1 MKHDTYEQAKRLV
14 DAADNVN
21 QNICSIETK
30 IGLGENLSA
39 GIFVHISKD
48 NLDWFV
54 GVCKE
59 RYKDL
64 YRQLDEL

>member
-1 MKHDTYEQAKRLV
+1 MKVEIYEKAKSIV
-14 DAADNVN
+14 DAFSNVN
-21 QNICSIETK
+21 GAKKTIETK

-39 GIFVHISKD
+39 GVYVHISQD

-59 RYKDL
+59 RCVDL
-64 YRQLDEL
+64 AEQLDEL

>member
-1 MKHDTYEQAKRLV
+1 MKAETYEKAKRLV
-14 DAADNVN
+14 GAADNVN
-21 QNICSIETK
+21 EGIGKIETA

-39 GIFVHISKD
+39 GVFVHINQD

-59 RYKDL
+59 RYKEL

>member
-1 MKHDTYEQAKRLV
+1 MKAETYEKAKRLV
-14 DAADNVN
+14 DAADSINE
-21 QNICSIETK
+21 ILGSIETK
-30 IGLGENLSA
+30 VGLGENLSA
-39 GIFVHISKD
+39 GVYVHISKD

-64 YRQLDEL
+64 CRQLDEL

>member
-21 QNICSIETK
+21 QNIGLIETK

-39 GIFVHISKD
+39 GIYVHISKD
-48 NLDWFV
+48 NL
-54 GVCKE
+54 
-59 RYKDL
+59 
-64 YRQLDEL
+64 LDEL

>member
-1 MKHDTYEQAKRLV
+1 MYEKAKRLIA
-14 DAADNVN
+14 AADSIK
-21 QNICSIETK
+21 QSLGAIETK
-30 IGLGENLSA
+30 IGLGEDLSA
-39 GIFVHISKD
+39 GIYVHISKD

-54 GVCKE
+54 DVCKE

>member
-1 MKHDTYEQAKRLV
+1 MKVEKYEQAKRLV
-14 DAADNVN
+14 DAADSIN
-21 QNICSIETK
+21 QFLGSIETK
-30 IGLGENLSA
+30 VGLGENLSA
-39 GIFVHISKD
+39 GVYVHISKD

>member
-1 MKHDTYEQAKRLV
+1 MTQETYRQARIL
-14 DAADNVN
+14 AEASNNVYE
-21 QNICSIETK
+21 NISKIETSRA
-30 IGLGENLSA
+30 IGENLSA
-39 GIFVHISKD
+39 GVYVHISKD